1 MDWQIRLMRP
11 GDLSA
16 ITNVECT
23 ALHISKDKARNV
35 SFLELALKNNPSG
48 CLVGI
53 SGGCVVGY
61 VISLITG
68 NAGWIGSIEVSLSQ
82 GGNGMK
88 LALLTEVI
96 KQLSKN
102 ASITAIQLPNDRI
115 RFIQKC
121 IELGFQIVEP
131 QIVLSKKTEL
141 LSSLKI
147 KPVVSIME
155 PEDIFGITETIDLM
169 EESGLGKIISLDTE
183 KSPAGKLLL
192 ETQPRRLNS
201 SNGYSLITF
210 GNVIRNLTA
219 HPLKTILTIAGKKAL
234 ELNSDTVYIA
244 LNGFYRNELQTLV
257 ESGWTIV
264 KTTQRL
270 IYHKSIP
277 TYKKCLAKPV
287 VDLSQWT
294 L

>member
-1 MDWQIRLMRP
+1 MDWQIRLMQAD
-11 GDLSA
+11 DLSA

-23 ALHISKDKARNV
+23 ALHISKDKARNI

-102 ASITAIQLPNDRI
+102 ASITAIQLPNESV

-121 IELGFQIVEP
+121 VELGFQIVEP
-131 QIVLSKKTEL
+131 QVVLSKKTHL

-155 PEDIFGITETIDLM
+155 TEDIFGITEMIELM
-169 EESGLGKIISLDTE
+169 EKSSLGKIISLDTE

-210 GNVIRNLTA
+210 GNIIRNLTA
-219 HPLKTILTIAGKKAL
+219 QPLKSILTIAGKKAA

-244 LNGFYRNELQTLV
+244 LNGFYRNELQVLV
-257 ESGWTIV
+257 ESGWKIV
-264 KTTQRL
+264 KTTHRL
-270 IYHKSIP
+270 IYHKSMP

>member
-11 GDLSA
+11 DDLSA

-23 ALHISKDKARNV
+23 ALHISKDKARNI
-35 SFLELALKNNPSG
+35 SFLKLALENNPEG
-48 CLVGI
+48 CFVGEL
-53 SGGCVVGY
+53 GGCVVGY

-88 LALLTEVI
+88 LALLNEVI
-96 KQLSKN
+96 KQLSKK
-102 ASITAIQLPNDRI
+102 ASITAIQLPNESV

-121 IELGFQIVEP
+121 VELGFQIVEP
-131 QIVLSKKTEL
+131 QIVLSKKTHL
-141 LSSLKI
+141 LSSIKI

-155 PEDIFGITETIDLM
+155 PEDIFGITDIINLM
-169 EESGLGKIISLDTE
+169 EKSDLGKIISLETE

-210 GNVIRNLTA
+210 GNIIRNLTA
-219 HPLKTILTIAGKKAL
+219 QPLKSILTIAGKKAA
-234 ELNSDTVYIA
+234 ELNSETVYIA
-244 LNGFYRNELQTLV
+244 LNGFYRNELQILI
-257 ESGWTIV
+257 ECGWKVNKIS
-264 KTTQRL
+264 QRL
-270 IYHKSIP
+270 IYKKSISK
-277 TYKKCLAKPV
+277 YKQALAKPFI
-287 VDLSQWT
+287 DISQWS